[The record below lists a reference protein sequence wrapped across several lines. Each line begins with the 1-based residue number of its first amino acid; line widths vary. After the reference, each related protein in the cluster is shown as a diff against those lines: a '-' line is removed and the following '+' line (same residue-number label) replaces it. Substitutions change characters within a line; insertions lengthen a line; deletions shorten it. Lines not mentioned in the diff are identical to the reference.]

1 MRSNFNNIWKYVAG
15 GGTVL
20 GYQAWWDR
28 MSNKSSASQMKSTIT
43 NVDAKLDIIKGQIDH
58 CPDSVEKARLL
69 AEYDDVKSGLK
80 NLGGIHNR
88 FFEKAQGLSENSEE
102 SKTLFNDYND
112 KFKAAFDKVSYHAE
126 ELEKSVNK
134 IITKFMDDNS
144 IIQKINE
151 FKDYLAT
158 LSSTEICLVM
168 NISIS
173 VFILTCLVSII
184 FAVYGNFL
192 VEKFSLETKYPKL
205 SKIINLRVK
214 LQHLYI
220 ITNTLF
226 IVASLILMFFVNL
239 ITLMYG

>member
-1 MRSNFNNIWKYVAG
+1 
-15 GGTVL
+15 
-20 GYQAWWDR
+20 
-28 MSNKSSASQMKSTIT
+28 MSNKSSASEMKSTLT
-43 NVDAKLDIIKGQIDH
+43 SVDEKLDVIKAQIDH
-58 CPDSVEKARLL
+58 CPDTVEKARLL

-80 NLGGIHNR
+80 NLGGIHNK
-88 FFEKAQGLSENSEE
+88 FFDKAQGLSENSDA

-112 KFKAAFDKVSYHAE
+112 QFKAAFDKVSHHAE

-134 IITKFMDDNS
+134 IIKKFMDDNS

-151 FKDYLAT
+151 FKEYLAT
-158 LSSTEICLVM
+158 LSSTELCLVM
-168 NISIS
+168 NIFIS
-173 VFILTCLVSII
+173 VFILTCLISII

-192 VEKFSLETKYPKL
+192 VDKLSLETKYPKL
-205 SKIINLRVK
+205 SRIINLRVK
-214 LQHLYI
+214 LQHSYI

>member
-1 MRSNFNNIWKYVAG
+1 
-15 GGTVL
+15 
-20 GYQAWWDR
+20 
-28 MSNKSSASQMKSTIT
+28 MSNKSGASQMKSIIT
-43 NVDAKLDIIKGQIDH
+43 SVDAKLYVIKAEIVH
-58 CPDSVEKARLL
+58 CPDAVEKARLL
-69 AEYDDVKSGLK
+69 AEYGDVKSGLQ

-88 FFEKAQGLSENSEE
+88 FVEKAQGLSENSDA
-102 SKTLFNDYND
+102 SKTLFNDY
-112 KFKAAFDKVSYHAE
+112 KGQFQAAFDKVSNHAE

-192 VEKFSLETKYPKL
+192 VDKLSLETKYPKL
-205 SKIINLRVK
+205 SRIINLRVK
-214 LQHLYI
+214 LQHSYI